1 MAKIKTM
8 ITPNTGEGI
17 EKLIFHSL
25 LMEMQNGTATL
36 EKNMIISY
44 KTHAYHRPSKCTL
57 EHLCQRNENLCSHK
71 KPIYKCS

>member
-1 MAKIKTM
+1 MIYINIKMAKIKTM

-36 EKNMIISY
+36 EKI
-44 KTHAYHRPSKCTL
+44 R
-57 EHLCQRNENLCSHK
+57 
-71 KPIYKCS
+71 

>member
-57 EHLCQRNENLCSHK
+57 
-71 KPIYKCS
+71 

>member
-25 LMEMQNGTATL
+25 LMEMQNDTATL

-44 KTHAYHRPSKCTL
+44 KTKHMLTIDLANALLS
-57 EHLCQRNENLCSHK
+57 
-71 KPIYKCS
+71 IYAREMKTYVHTQKNYL

>member
-36 EKNMIISY
+36 ENSVAVSY
-44 KTHAYHRPSKCTL
+44 
-57 EHLCQRNENLCSHK
+57 QI
-71 KPIYKCS
+71 KPIHSI